1 MNLTR
6 WATIAMF
13 SALPACCLAQSKSC
27 LNVMPEPVR
36 SAVEQDNWKVLQPQD
51 LAANDL
57 SIWKGN
63 HPGECPGVAAGN
75 FHPKADSSYVVA
87 LVKQDEQ
94 KHQLERTVIVT
105 LKKDRIRTEDVI
117 PAAPVT
123 TLAVV
128 WKLPPGHWR
137 GLYGNKAAIKR
148 DSFVSEQIVSAATQY
163 YYDGSH
169 LKSFVISR

>member
-6 WATIAMF
+6 WAVISMF
-13 SALPACCLAQSKSC
+13 SALPLGCLAQSKSC
-27 LNVMPEPVR
+27 LNVMPDYVR
-36 SAVEQDNWKVLQPQD
+36 SSVEQDNWKILQPQD
-51 LAANDL
+51 LAADDL
-57 SIWKGN
+57 PVWKGN
-63 HPGECPGVAAGN
+63 HPGQCPGVAVGN

-87 LVKQDEQ
+87 LIKQDDQ
-94 KHQLERTVIVT
+94 RHQLERTVIVT
-105 LKKDRIRTEDVI
+105 LKKNRLQTADVI
-117 PAAPVT
+117 APAPVT
-123 TLAVV
+123 ALAVV

-148 DSFVSEQIVSAATQY
+148 DSFVSEQIISTATQF